1 MRGQRESGRRPRA
14 SGLFRRGFT
23 AALLGWAALL
33 AASCASGSSAA
44 SAGPV
49 GSAAPA
55 EPAGPAASA
64 DAAAGGDSGDSAAAE
79 PTRVTTSF
87 EAEHVGLVIRR
98 VARIFSGGFGRAEA
112 EHVAADI
119 DKLRSDQEAAWDFT
133 AIFNK
138 KPVALHIRAVMD
150 DMAMVDLD
158 FATDPAAAA
167 RIRREIDAFSS
178 EHGL

>member
-1 MRGQRESGRRPRA
+1 MRGQRKPGAVRLVV
-14 SGLFRRGFT
+14 G
-23 AALLGWAALL
+23 AALLGVAALWL
-33 AASCASGSSAA
+33 DS
-44 SAGPV
+44 PV
-49 GSAAPA
+49 GSAAAA
-55 EPAGPAASA
+55 ESNAP
-64 DAAAGGDSGDSAAAE
+64 E

-87 EAEHVGLVIRR
+87 EAEHVGLVIKR
-98 VARIFSGGFGRAEA
+98 VAKIFSGGFGRAEA

-119 DKLRSDQEAAWDFT
+119 DKLRSDQEAVWDFT

-158 FATDPAAAA
+158 IATDAAAAA
-167 RIRREIDAFSS
+167 RIRHEIDAFSS